1 MDYQN
6 IDMNYLTLSSIKD
19 GLKEHYHNGYELIF
33 ITEGSS
39 KFIINNSNYDFPKN
53 HLLFINNVEKHK
65 MFPKSI
71 PYSRYMV
78 IIDSD
83 YLDDIIKEN
92 ELLSIFKIRPS
103 NFKHGFRIID
113 EDVPFVKS
121 ILNNLNNIYSKKE
134 SLWYIEFT
142 STLASFLVYIYR
154 NYNNQFPIMNIKKS
168 EQKVFEI
175 QQYIDKNF
183 KKNITLNFLSS
194 KFFIS
199 KYYLSHT
206 FKHVTGFTIK
216 QYILLKRIA
225 HAKDRLYHT
234 DDDITTIALSSG
246 FNSQSNFIR
255 LFKKKESITPL
266 KFRKYH
272 KENTV

>member
-6 IDMNYLTLSSIKD
+6 IDMNYTTLSSVKD

-39 KFIINNSNYDFPKN
+39 KFIINDSNYNFQKN
-53 HLLFINNVEKHK
+53 HLIFINNLEKHK
-65 MFPKSI
+65 MIPENI
-71 PYSRYMV
+71 PYSRYMM

-92 ELLSIFKIRPS
+92 SLLSIFKIRPDD
-103 NFKHGFRIID
+103 FKHGFEIKD
-113 EDVPFVKS
+113 EDVPLVKS
-121 ILNNLNNIYSKKE
+121 TLNKLNTIHSKKE
-134 SLWYIEFT
+134 SLWHIEFI
-142 STLASFLVYIYR
+142 SILSAFLVFIYR
-154 NYNNQFPIMNIKKS
+154 NYTNQFPIMNIKKT

-183 KKNITLNFLSS
+183 KEDITLNLLSS

-199 KYYLSHT
+199 KYYLSHS
-206 FKHVTGFTIK
+206 FKNVTGFTVK

-225 HAKDRLYHT
+225 HAKDELYRT
-234 DDDITTIALSSG
+234 DNDITNIALNSG

-266 KFRKYH
+266 KFRKFYR
-272 KENTV
+272 ESGN